1 MHLKKLGTQQYI
13 KVSGLVEKKIGDE
26 LVIVP
31 MSTTVAQMNKV
42 FSLNEL
48 GSFIFENLTEAKNIE
63 DIVNIVIDEFEVT
76 EAVARPDIE
85 SFLSIAV
92 EANVIEITN

>member
-1 MHLKKLGTQQYI
+1 MGSQQYI
-13 KVSGLVEKKIGDE
+13 KVSGLIEKKIGDE

-31 MSTTVAQMNKV
+31 MSKSVAQMNKV

-48 GSFIFENLTEAKNIE
+48 GSFIMENLTESKSIE

-76 EAVARPDIE
+76 EAIARPDIE
-85 SFLSIAV
+85 SFLSIAM
-92 EANVIEITN
+92 EANVIEITD